1 MLDYNQLH
9 EIYRNTT
16 LYISSI
22 PAGAGGSF
30 LGYLQNYYRDAVP
43 QLTPVEY
50 PTDNFWDSVGG
61 VPCVI
66 QYSDKDT
73 FNDIPLE
80 ETYVNEDFQAEGEEN
95 SAKILAS
102 LNTLH
107 TEIQGN
113 NGPNPDNTVYIHAHV
128 FPNEYNFNLIFKQVH
143 CLFRVEADYNTL
155 LYCGKLKFN
164 KPRGEWLDDNMD
176 NLVHK
181 VSTIYR
187 QQQRGQLV
195 YPALNSINYNKFFFD
210 IDRDEIQKYFTF
222 IEKDEYSQQRFDEK
236 FDTIAQMT
244 REYTAVNRE
253 LINE

>member
-1 MLDYNQLH
+1 MNMLDYNQLH

-113 NGPNPDNTVYIHAHV
+113 NGPNPDNTVYYTLMYSLMSITLTLSLSKYTV
-128 FPNEYNFNLIFKQVH
+128 CLGWKQTTTH
-143 CLFRVEADYNTL
+143 Y
-155 LYCGKLKFN
+155 
-164 KPRGEWLDDNMD
+164 
-176 NLVHK
+176 
-181 VSTIYR
+181 
-187 QQQRGQLV
+187 
-195 YPALNSINYNKFFFD
+195 
-210 IDRDEIQKYFTF
+210 
-222 IEKDEYSQQRFDEK
+222 
-236 FDTIAQMT
+236 
-244 REYTAVNRE
+244 YTVVN
-253 LINE
+253 